1 VKSAAELAATL
12 RRETQLLEALS
23 FRLWTL
29 RSVLSGESDSSLPAA
44 LAEVKDTLLKLRK
57 AELSRAIDVSAL
69 TGDLHVGT
77 DAPLIELAATAA
89 EPWSSRLSAHHASLA
104 TGVIGIDALASE
116 ISHLLLANTDDLGM
130 QDGLANQLVDQA
142 VPRSLVWFLRLPAGA
157 GQRIN

>member
-29 RSVLSGESDSSLPAA
+29 RSVLSGESDSSLPTS

-69 TGDLHVGT
+69 TGDLQLGT
-77 DAPLIELAATAA
+77 DAPLMELATTAA

-116 ISHLLLANTDDLGM
+116 ISHLLLTNGDLGM
-130 QDGLANQLVDQA
+130 QNGLANQLVDQA

-157 GQRIN
+157 GQRIS